1 VCDEDDRIAS
11 LDTSLEGHA
20 MSTCGREDD
29 ITSDHEEEVAYFPCD
44 DVQDDLGANVY
55 DEDDMIVELDTPLK
69 GSDIKK
75 CGI

>member
-1 VCDEDDRIAS
+1 
-11 LDTSLEGHA
+11 
-20 MSTCGREDD
+20 MSTYGIWEDN
-29 ITSDHEEEVAYFPCD
+29 TSDHEEEVAYFPCD
-44 DVQDDLGANVY
+44 DVQDDLGEDVY